1 MYGNKEEKL
10 KYDRGV
16 LTLTFYYNNEATSY
30 MFTKIE

>member
-1 MYGNKEEKL
+1 MYGGREEKL

-16 LTLTFYYNNEATSY
+16 LTLTFYYNNEPTSY